1 MHAIMSAAQ
10 IISILKEA
18 EFISTKHHAWCD
30 THRPSMQNSYD
41 ERFDGI
47 PPALIRKQLEQQAQ
61 TVFPRT
67 LNTLI

>member
-41 ERFDGI
+41 ERFN
-47 PPALIRKQLEQQAQ
+47 PKSE
-61 TVFPRT
+61 VE
-67 LNTLI
+67 